1 MAGNVIGGEGGNL
14 VDFVAEVAGGEL
26 RVEENL
32 GEGFVRLRVDEAE
45 RRQAAHDIRCI
56 EDAVVEMLR
65 NARDAG
71 AHHIYVAT
79 SREGSLRT
87 TTMVDD
93 GVGIPADM
101 QERIFDARV
110 TSKLESMKM
119 DRWGVH
125 GRGMALY
132 SVRMNTESA
141 RVVESGPGKG
151 ASIQVVS
158 DAGKLAE
165 RADQSTWPTIGVNDD
180 GETSVIRGPHNIIR
194 ACAEF
199 ALEDHGVCEVYLGSP
214 AEVVATARARAKA
227 DMSGTDL
234 LFLDDLGQLPL
245 LQRLNAA
252 ADTREL
258 MEVAAAMGLE
268 LSERT
273 AHRILAGQIKP
284 VRGVYARL
292 AHKGQAGT
300 GSRAVDLVADRR
312 GLKLSKDDADE
323 FSRMMERDFTW
334 LAHRYYLELAG
345 SPKVTA
351 RAGKITVTFP
361 LTQED

>member
-1 MAGNVIGGEGGNL
+1 MAVNVIGGEGGNL

-79 SREGSLRT
+79 SREGDLRT
-87 TTMVDD
+87 TTMIDD
-93 GVGIPADM
+93 GVGIPSDM

-141 RVVESGPGKG
+141 RVVLSGPGKG
-151 ASIQVVS
+151 ASLQVVS
-158 DAGKLAE
+158 DVKRLSE
-165 RADQSTWPTIGVNDD
+165 RADQSTWPSVGIDDD
-180 GETSVIRGPHNIIR
+180 GETSVVRGPHNIIR

-199 ALEDHGVCEVYLGSP
+199 ALEDHGSCEVYLGSP
-214 AEVVATARARAKA
+214 AEIVATARIRAKA
-227 DMSGTDL
+227 GLSGTDL
-234 LFLDDLGQLPL
+234 LFLDDLSQLPL

-252 ADTREL
+252 ADAREL
-258 MEVAAAMGLE
+258 MEVAGAMGLE

-273 AHRILAGQIKP
+273 AHRVLAGQVKP
-284 VRGVYARL
+284 VRGVYSRL
-292 AHKGQAGT
+292 AHKGQERT
-300 GSRAVDLVADRR
+300 GEKTIDLVADRR
-312 GLKLSKDDADE
+312 GLKISKGDAEE
-323 FSRMMERDFTW
+323 FSRMMERDFSW

-345 SPKVTA
+345 SPKVSA
-351 RAGKITVTFP
+351 RSGKVTVTFP